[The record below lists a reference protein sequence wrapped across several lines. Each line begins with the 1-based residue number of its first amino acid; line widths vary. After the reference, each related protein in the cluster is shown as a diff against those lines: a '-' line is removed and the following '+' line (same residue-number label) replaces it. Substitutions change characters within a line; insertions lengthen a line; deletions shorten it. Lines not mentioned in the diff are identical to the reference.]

1 MNNKFIIIII
11 LLLNIVLLIYLG
23 IKSSQYKMLSEDD
36 KKYIESIKQ
45 LKQEQTSIENNIYN
59 KNIELSNINKTI
71 EEQQKVL
78 NKTAKYIMKLNISQT
93 HFTLDIS
100 EHLKD
105 SMNDIEIYI
114 ETSKDFYDKYNIGDT
129 ISDDFRVG
137 SFIFKGSFG
146 SWKIKVADKQII

>member
-1 MNNKFIIIII
+1 MNNKFIIITII
-11 LLLNIVLLIYLG
+11 LLNIVLLIYLG

-45 LKQEQTSIENNIYN
+45 LKQEQTYIENNIYN

-78 NKTAKYIMKLNISQT
+78 NKTAKYIIKLNISQT

-114 ETSKDFYDKYNIGDT
+114 ETSKDFYDKYNVGDT

>member
-1 MNNKFIIIII
+1 MNNKFIIITII
-11 LLLNIVLLIYLG
+11 LLNIVLLIYLG
-23 IKSSQYKMLSEDD
+23 IKSSQYKILSEDD

-78 NKTAKYIMKLNISQT
+78 NKTAKYIMKLNISQA

-114 ETSKDFYDKYNIGDT
+114 ETSKDFYDKYNVGDI

>member
-1 MNNKFIIIII
+1 MNNKFIIITII
-11 LLLNIVLLIYLG
+11 LLNIVLLIYLG

-59 KNIELSNINKTI
+59 KNIELSNINKII

-114 ETSKDFYDKYNIGDT
+114 ETSKDFYDKYNVGDT

>member
-45 LKQEQTSIENNIYN
+45 LKQEQTFIENNIYN

-114 ETSKDFYDKYNIGDT
+114 ETSKDFYDKYNVGDT
-129 ISDDFRVG
+129 ISDDFRIG